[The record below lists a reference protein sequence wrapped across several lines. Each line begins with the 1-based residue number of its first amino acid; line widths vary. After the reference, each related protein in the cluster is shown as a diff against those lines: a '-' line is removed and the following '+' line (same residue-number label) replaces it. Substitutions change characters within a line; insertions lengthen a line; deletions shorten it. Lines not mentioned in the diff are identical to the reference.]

1 MSSFKNQITNQY
13 QPIPTNTNHQQENM
27 NNQLLDPIQ
36 KIVTLHDGVAE
47 YTSDR
52 QLEVLLPQQVAKA
65 LNIAEE
71 VSFATS
77 TEIADSYFVSYNSEI
92 FDKLESLL
100 QNDGYVASFAVHY
113 DGYLKTSGFEKLL
126 LSTFT
131 PQNGLIRFLEAKP
144 GLTPYVLFNLAYT
157 AEADE
162 KRLGLVSFWVNGL
175 TGVRGVDVGDALLWS
190 SDRYDLIEIEQL
202 PEIDWRS
209 LSDIAQSASHQYIEQ
224 ELMLWRKSLNRKL
237 ERDQNRIKNYY
248 SDIVQEIKRK
258 ITKKHLED
266 EAKEKE
272 LARIAATKVEQKR
285 KLKDLQTRYQLK
297 VKARV
302 HSALVIWLQTIHV
315 DCELVRK
322 KSKRVVTAVWNPYTK
337 ILEPLRCEMTQT
349 PVTSFFLSDSDVQIL
364 CKHSAVSRQ
373 PSA

>member
-1 MSSFKNQITNQY
+1 M
-13 QPIPTNTNHQQENM
+13 H
-27 NNQLLDPIQ
+27 NQLLDPIQ
-36 KIVTLHDGVAE
+36 QIVSLHDGVAE
-47 YTSDR
+47 YTSDK
-52 QLEVLLPQQVAKA
+52 QLEVLLPRQVAKA
-65 LNIAEE
+65 LAVAEE

-92 FDKLESLL
+92 FEKLEALL
-100 QNDGYVASFAVHY
+100 QNDGYVASFGVRY
-113 DGYLKTSGFEKLL
+113 DGYLKTSGFEKML

-144 GLTPYVLFNLAYT
+144 ALTPYVLFNLAYT

-190 SDRYDLIEIEQL
+190 SDRYDLMEIEDI
-202 PEIDWRS
+202 PDVDWQS
-209 LSDIAQSASHQYIEQ
+209 LSQIAQTASHQYVEQ
-224 ELMLWRKSLNRKL
+224 ELTLWRKSLNRKL
-237 ERDQNRIKNYY
+237 QRDQNRIKNYY
-248 SDIVQEIKRK
+248 GDIITEIKRK
-258 ITKKHLED
+258 VVKKQLED

-272 LARIAATKVEQKR
+272 LARIAATKVERER
-285 KLKDLQTRYQLK
+285 KLRDLQTRYGLK

-302 HSALVIWLQTIHV
+302 HSALVIWLQTIHL

-322 KSKRVVTAVWNPYTK
+322 KHKRVVTAVWNPYTK
-337 ILEPLRCEMTQT
+337 ILEPLRCQVTQN

-364 CKHSAVSRQ
+364 SPECYSHS
-373 PSA
+373 

>member
-1 MSSFKNQITNQY
+1 LSY
-13 QPIPTNTNHQQENM
+13 EA
-27 NNQLLDPIQ
+27 
-36 KIVTLHDGVAE
+36 GV
-47 YTSDR
+47 
-52 QLEVLLPQQVAKA
+52 
-65 LNIAEE
+65 
-71 VSFATS
+71 
-77 TEIADSYFVSYNSEI
+77 
-92 FDKLESLL
+92 
-100 QNDGYVASFAVHY
+100 
-113 DGYLKTSGFEKLL
+113 
-126 LSTFT
+126 
-131 PQNGLIRFLEAKP
+131 
-144 GLTPYVLFNLAYT
+144 LTPADGFCNWCNISAY
-157 AEADE
+157 
-162 KRLGLVSFWVNGL
+162 NGL